1 MVQFR
6 PGRWLAPSP
15 PLSFPLWGRAGPVLS
30 SPLPRR
36 ERGTGCSGPAGSG
49 VTSPNQRHL
58 EPESATGPA
67 GGAAGH
73 GLASGTCRF
82 AGGGR
87 GGTFLVFSYFH
98 LPLSLLSLRR
108 VCEVSTASTQRPG
121 SRPCP
126 GLWLSKREGAWRPLL
141 AACWALTARAPS
153 LPQPRGP
160 ERRPGLVS
168 PTAGAVCGAQQPSW
182 DWESVHF

>member
-1 MVQFR
+1 MR
-6 PGRWLAPSP
+6 HRL
-15 PLSFPLWGRAGPVLS
+15 LSHFLFAGGQDLSCPRRCRAGSVG
-30 SPLPRR
+30 
-36 ERGTGCSGPAGSG
+36 RGALGRLGSG

-73 GLASGTCRF
+73 GLASGSCRF
-82 AGGGR
+82 ARR

-108 VCEVSTASTQRPG
+108 VCEVSAASMQRPG
-121 SRPCP
+121 SCPCP
-126 GLWLSKREGAWRPLL
+126 GLWLSKREGAWRPL

-160 ERRPGLVS
+160 ERRPGPRLS
-168 PTAGAVCGAQQPSW
+168 HRGCCL
-182 DWESVHF
+182 